1 VILCSRI
8 DPYNR
13 ITRGKTP
20 QITVNNQ
27 KINNIKKRK
36 VVSTSKLKSYMSKNS
51 SLQYLLFATSKKKT
65 PSFSSESK
73 TMIAMAESDST
84 SSQPTVGLIYGAD
97 NPDSESNGSYTTQTD
112 INFLLSANS
121 DGTTSYES
129 TNLPTDIS
137 YTVYPNIANGYF
149 GVVDNLTSIIGFSV
163 GVLIYQCVGI
173 KVILISNGICYLIAA
188 IITAFLRVRNNKPQT
203 TNKFQMMTDG
213 LKYIK
218 QIQVLP
224 FFILFAF
231 FWNLIYT
238 AVYSVYIPF
247 SFNLV
252 YKMGLPAFSII
263 EVADML
269 GMIIGS
275 FLAANIKSKLLP
287 IKLLIKVV
295 VVQLPFFIL
304 LPILN
309 FFFLRTH
316 TPDVIIVATFT
327 TLFFFM
333 AVTVAFVNVYLNTSI
348 QRETEESYLGRV
360 NLLKTMFAL
369 SAAPIS
375 SALGGILLQ
384 NISITSAYGL
394 SAFLFLIFTII
405 ISLKGKSLVMQN
417 S

>member
-1 VILCSRI
+1 MGGYQAVCTFSLIISSFLFSPVIDLHSKRTLLSVS
-8 DPYNR
+8 NAA
-13 ITRGKTP
+13 RGFFTLFAG
-20 QITVNNQ
+20 ILIMLVNG
-27 KINNIKKRK
+27 NNVSLLLIYSTA
-36 VVSTSKLKSYMSKNS
+36 VVVNACAAIFNSVSTSTIPLIVD
-51 SLQYLLFATSKKKT
+51 LQYFAK
-65 PSFSSESK
+65 
-73 TMIAMAESDST
+73 
-84 SSQPTVGLIYGAD
+84 
-97 NPDSESNGSYTTQTD
+97 
-112 INFLLSANS
+112 
-121 DGTTSYES
+121 
-129 TNLPTDIS
+129 
-137 YTVYPNIANGYF
+137 ANGYF

-218 QIQVLP
+218 KIQVLP

-247 SFNLV
+247 SFNRV

>member
-1 VILCSRI
+1 
-8 DPYNR
+8 
-13 ITRGKTP
+13 
-20 QITVNNQ
+20 
-27 KINNIKKRK
+27 
-36 VVSTSKLKSYMSKNS
+36 
-51 SLQYLLFATSKKKT
+51 
-65 PSFSSESK
+65 
-73 TMIAMAESDST
+73 
-84 SSQPTVGLIYGAD
+84 
-97 NPDSESNGSYTTQTD
+97 
-112 INFLLSANS
+112 
-121 DGTTSYES
+121 
-129 TNLPTDIS
+129 
-137 YTVYPNIANGYF
+137 
-149 GVVDNLTSIIGFSV
+149 
-163 GVLIYQCVGI
+163 
-173 KVILISNGICYLIAA
+173 
-188 IITAFLRVRNNKPQT
+188 
-203 TNKFQMMTDG
+203 
-213 LKYIK
+213 
-218 QIQVLP
+218 
-224 FFILFAF
+224 
-231 FWNLIYT
+231 
-238 AVYSVYIPF
+238 
-247 SFNLV
+247 
-252 YKMGLPAFSII
+252 MGLPAFSII